1 MHGPDQSSSVANMID
16 CQNCH
21 SDTHGIQQTIFTAD
35 QQGTHI
41 QKNEKVLSPMFLT
54 HVECTGCH
62 IEKTASKTGSLDSL
76 GAVARAVPQACDNCH
91 EAGTGQR
98 YVPFWQKRIKEL
110 HAEAYEKLRR
120 TEADLQQ
127 QPSVD
132 AQQRITKAKE
142 ILDSIEA
149 DGSWGVHNLKYTE
162 ALLRQVN
169 DMINQSE

>member
-1 MHGPDQSSSVANMID
+1 MID

-21 SDTHGIQQTIFTAD
+21 SDTHGIQQTIYTAD
-35 QQGTHI
+35 QQGTHT

-62 IEKTASKTGSLDSL
+62 IGTKTSAGRTLDSL
-76 GAVARAVPQACDNCH
+76 GTVARAVPQACDNCH

-110 HAEAYEKLRR
+110 HAEAHEKLRGI
-120 TEADLQQ
+120 EADLQQ
-127 QPSVD
+127 QPSAD
-132 AQQRITKAKE
+132 AQQRITRAKE
-142 ILDSIEA
+142 ILDSIQA

-169 DMINQSE
+169 DMINQSK